1 MITGSPER
9 LAVMADGHCKDLY
22 YRVRDRE
29 IDRAEEDAEVAAW
42 FIYLNRT
49 GFNGLYRVNRS
60 GRFNVPLGRYAN
72 PNICDEGNLTLVSQV
87 LQNAEIRHEGFEA
100 VFDRAE
106 SGDLVYFDPP
116 MSLDRQHRA
125 SHRTRP
131 KVSTCQNMNAFG
143 ILHER

>member
-1 MITGSPER
+1 
-9 LAVMADGHCKDLY
+9 MADGHCKDLY
-22 YRVRDRE
+22 YRIRDRE

-72 PNICDEGNLTLVSQV
+72 PNICDEVNLKLVSQV

-106 SGDLVYFDPP
+106 SGDLGISIRHMY
-116 MSLDRQHRA
+116 LDRRHPVSRPTQPRIQ
-125 SHRTRP
+125 SPRT
-131 KVSTCQNMNAFG
+131 
-143 ILHER
+143 